1 MTFYSES
8 APAGY
13 LEVTYIVK
21 ETGAK
26 LTRTFTSEWECNK
39 FVNKLR
45 HSKKCKLVSY
55 PFFS

>member
-1 MTFYSES
+1 MTYYADS

-13 LEVTYIVK
+13 LEVTYIVNK
-21 ETGAK
+21 TGTK
-26 LTRTFTSEWECNK
+26 LTKTFTSEYECNK

-45 HSKKCKLVSY
+45 HSKKCKLISY